1 MTLQSSGQI
10 SMSDINV
17 ELGKSATALIS
28 LNDSDARSLAGI
40 PSGQIALSD
49 FYGASAGISISLTVG
64 DNLDFN
70 QTGEVGYRT
79 SVYGSVS
86 STTLLGGRTLV
97 AVYDYYFKGGAATTE
112 FQVSGNQT
120 GSWWTSWQYTGD
132 TYGTKTFNRADAT
145 QTGGANG
152 YYDGSTTIWIFNN
165 SGNPTFDTSGTWT
178 IS

>member
-86 STTLLGGRTLV
+86 STTLLG
-97 AVYDYYFKGGAATTE
+97 
-112 FQVSGNQT
+112 
-120 GSWWTSWQYTGD
+120 
-132 TYGTKTFNRADAT
+132 
-145 QTGGANG
+145 
-152 YYDGSTTIWIFNN
+152 
-165 SGNPTFDTSGTWT
+165 
-178 IS
+178 